1 MKRTALVV
9 GDVQAG
15 ILENFPFSMRVLGP
29 VALAVVSARAA
40 GTQVIFVRA
49 ALRRTGVDLS
59 PRNGVFGPF
68 HKMGNLF
75 HEGFPGSQVDA
86 RVYPLDDDTVITK
99 RRTSAFA
106 HTELDLILRAN
117 DIQHVTLCGIATGAM
132 VAATVYDASDRDYEI
147 SVLRD
152 ACADPDDRVHDLFVN
167 TVFPS
172 RGVAVLSAQEW
183 VDKIKS

>member
-15 ILENFPFSMRVLGP
+15 ILENFPFSMTVLGP
-29 VALAVVSARAA
+29 AALAVSGARAA
-40 GTQVIFVRA
+40 GILVIFIRA

-59 PRNGVFGPF
+59 PHNGVFGSF
-68 HKMGNLF
+68 HKMGNVF
-75 HEGFPGSQVDA
+75 HEGYPGRQVDA
-86 RVYPLDDDTVITK
+86 RVYPLDDDPVITK

-106 HTELDLILRAN
+106 HTELDLLLRAN
-117 DIQHVTLCGIATGAM
+117 DIQHITLCGIATGAM

-152 ACADPDDRVHDLFVN
+152 ACADPDDRVHELFIN

-172 RGVAVLSAQEW
+172 RGVAVLNVREW
-183 VDKIKS
+183 VDTIES